1 MMKFVAVKASDAW
14 ALSGKTKKLKTC
26 GGDRLEMEGA
36 WRWIT
41 LVVCFGEFGEISAT

>member
-14 ALSGKTKKLKTC
+14 ALSVENEEI
-26 GGDRLEMEGA
+26 GGDRLEMEGG

-41 LVVCFGEFGEISAT
+41 LVGVFFGEFGEISGT